1 MAILQRVLPFLSWFR
16 EYNLDTLRAD
26 FIAGLTVALVLVP
39 QSMAY
44 AQLAGLPAYYGL
56 YAAFLPPMIANLF
69 GSSRQLATGPVAVVS
84 LMTAA
89 ALEPIATAGSKQYVA
104 YAILLALMV
113 GIFQFLLGVFRL
125 GLVVNFL
132 SHPVVN
138 GFTNAAAIIIA
149 TSQLGKIFGV
159 QVDNA
164 EHHYETIWLT
174 VREALHYTHLPT
186 LGMAMLA
193 FAIMIGLKRI
203 NPRIPNVLAAVVV
216 TTALAWATGF
226 EHKASV
232 SIDAVASPRVQSL
245 ITDFNAVLTQ
255 KNTLEELRAD
265 TNKAFAA
272 ASLEE
277 REFCVRCHE
286 TRAIERFRETALA
299 TETSEPRQAL
309 ALHQMAGLVDRHIS
323 ELKHHIG
330 SYRAELRAMLFE
342 KAENDGSGA
351 RFYLRQDVQE
361 GVSPSSGTWR
371 LKVGN
376 SPLDLQKLTFSG
388 GGDVVATIPAGLP
401 PLVVPQIDSSI
412 LPKLIPVAMVISLLG
427 FMEAISIAKAMA
439 AKTRQKLDPNQE
451 LIGQGLANLVGCM
464 AQSYA
469 VSGSFSRSAV
479 NLQSGG
485 RTGLSN
491 VFSSLVVMV
500 VLLFLSGTLYYLPQA
515 VLAAII
521 MMAVFG
527 LLNVSGFVHAWR
539 TQKYDGFVSVVAF
552 AGTLGFAPH
561 LEWGLAMGVALSLG
575 GYLYRTMRPK
585 VADLAPHPDGSL
597 RDVQRH
603 KLMRCKYISAVSFEG
618 PLNFASAAYLE
629 DEILRRVAERPQL
642 RHLLI
647 AGQGISEIDASGE
660 ETLRHIVE
668 RLRSAGYKVS
678 FVGLKDQV
686 VDVLRRSHLLDKIG
700 EDQLFATQAAAI
712 AAIFPTTH
720 AGSDEPDCPFRGVM
734 PRITELTLHPDGSLR
749 DAARHGLLTCDRIAI
764 LRFDDPLNFSNTGY
778 LEEEIFARI
787 ADRPELR
794 HIIFVAH
801 GISDIDVAGAR
812 RLGQL
817 VVKLRDAGHDVSFS
831 GVKEPVMDVLERS
844 GVADL
849 IGRGHIFATQ
859 LMAVA
864 GVYSPAHVGAPEP
877 GCPLATI
884 APRLTEL
891 SLHPDGS
898 LRDARRHSLD
908 LCPHLAVLRFDG
920 AMAFSDPRGIEGEF
934 DRWVKMRPEVQ
945 TIVFVAHALTALDV
959 LDRDKLLHFVDRV
972 RAAGFRV
979 AFTSFR
985 DHVFDAMASN
995 GVIDEIGLDRVFP
1008 VDALALA
1015 GVWAEAHALCT
1026 DDEKCPLLPMLP
1038 RVADLAL
1045 ASDGSLRDARRNG
1058 LATCPYIAALRF
1070 DGPLNFAT
1078 VSYFEEQL
1086 RSRLVARPQLRHV
1099 MIAGHTLTGL
1109 DALAA
1114 ERLCEIVGG
1123 LRSQGIGVSFSGL
1136 EDEVMDT
1143 LRRSGGCTAIG
1154 PENLFPTQAKAIES
1168 IHAAAHEGSTEDH
1181 CPLLEVVPAS
1191 TASS

>member
-1 MAILQRVLPFLSWFR
+1 MPILQRVLPFLSWFR
-16 EYNLDTLRAD
+16 DYSLDTLRAD

-56 YAAFLPPMIANLF
+56 YAAFLPPMVANLF

-113 GIFQFLLGVFRL
+113 GLFQLMLGVFRL

-138 GFTNAAAIIIA
+138 GFTNAAALIIA

-159 QVDNA
+159 QVDNS
-164 EHHYETIWLT
+164 EHHYETVWLT
-174 VREALHYTHLPT
+174 VRAALRYTHLPT
-186 LGMAMLA
+186 VGMAVLA
-193 FAIMIGLKRI
+193 FAIMIGLKRV
-203 NPRIPNVLAAVVV
+203 NPRLPNVLAAVVV

-226 EHKASV
+226 EKKTAV
-232 SIDAVASPRVQSL
+232 ELDAIASPEVEAMVA
-245 ITDFNAVLTQ
+245 DFNAVVAQ
-255 KNTLEELRAD
+255 KNTLEEMRAD
-265 TNKAFAA
+265 TNKAFAQ
-272 ASLEE
+272 ASLGE

-286 TRAIERFRETALA
+286 TRDIEKFRQA
-299 TETSEPRQAL
+299 TLESAESEPQRTL
-309 ALHQMAGLVDRHIS
+309 ALHQMAGLVDGHIG

-330 SYRAELRAMLFE
+330 SYRSELRALLFE
-342 KAENDGSGA
+342 RADRPDGAS
-351 RFYLRQDVQE
+351 RFYLRGEVPE
-361 GVSPSSGTWR
+361 GSAAVSGPWR

-376 SPLDLQKLTFSG
+376 SPLNLQELIFTS

-401 PLVVPQIDSSI
+401 PFAVPQIDGSI

-439 AKTRQKLDPNQE
+439 AKTRQRIDPNQE

-485 RTGLSN
+485 RTGMSN
-491 VFSSLVVMV
+491 VFSSVVVMV
-500 VLLFLSGTLYYLPQA
+500 VLLFFSKTLYFLPQA

-552 AGTLGFAPH
+552 AGTLAFAPH

-597 RDVQRH
+597 RDAGRH
-603 KLMRCKYISAVSFEG
+603 KLLRCKYISVVSFDG
-618 PLNFASAAYLE
+618 PLNFASATYLE
-629 DEILRRVAERPQL
+629 DEILGRVAERPQL

-668 RLRSAGYKVS
+668 RLRGAGYKVS

-686 VDVLRRSHLLDKIG
+686 LDVLRRSHLLDKIG
-700 EDQLFATQAAAI
+700 EDQIYTTQAAAI
-712 AAIFPTTH
+712 AAIFPATH
-720 AGSDEPDCPFRGVM
+720 AAADEPDCPFRGVM
-734 PRITELTLHPDGSLR
+734 PRITELSLHPDGSLR
-749 DAARHGLLTCDRIAI
+749 DAARHGLLRCDRIAT
-764 LRFDDPLNFSNTGY
+764 LRFDDPLNFANTGY

-787 ADRPELR
+787 ADRPDLR

-817 VVKLRDAGHDVSFS
+817 VAKLREAGYEVSFS
-831 GVKEPVMDVLERS
+831 GLKEPVMDVLERS

-849 IGRGHIFATQ
+849 IGSGHIFATQ
-859 LMAVA
+859 IMAVA
-864 GVYSPAHVGAPEP
+864 GVYSTAHSGSPERD
-877 GCPLATI
+877 CPLATL

-920 AMAFSDPRGIEGEF
+920 SMVFSDPRGIQEAF
-934 DRWVKMRPEVQ
+934 DRWVKARPEVQ

-959 LDRDKLLHFVDRV
+959 LDRSKLLQFVDRV

-985 DHVFDAMASN
+985 DHVFDAMASS

-1015 GVWAEAHALCT
+1015 GVWAEAHAGCT
-1026 DDEKCPLLPMLP
+1026 NEDKCPLRPMLP

-1045 ASDGSLRDARRNG
+1045 APDGSLRDARRHG
-1058 LATCPYIAALRF
+1058 LAMCPHIAALRF
-1070 DGPLNFAT
+1070 DGQLNFAT
-1078 VSYFEEQL
+1078 IAYFEEQL
-1086 RSRLVARPQLRHV
+1086 RGRLAARPNLRHV
-1099 MIAGHTLTGL
+1099 LIAGHALSSI

-1123 LRSQGIGVSFSGL
+1123 LRARDVGVSFSGL
-1136 EDEVMDT
+1136 GDEVLET
-1143 LRRSGGCTAIG
+1143 LQRTGGCGAVG
-1154 PENLFPTQAKAIES
+1154 PDNLFPTQVKAIEA
-1168 IHAAAHEGSTEDH
+1168 IYATAHAGSSETH
-1181 CPLLEVVPAS
+1181 CPLLEVVPVA
-1191 TASS
+1191 AG